1 MRKDEGVHE
10 SKMLDEIETLGYTR
24 PSIDLLHKTSTPL
37 PPDVVSVILKWLPKI
52 YKDHIGSA
60 EHLIRA
66 LITTEEPFNP
76 SVIIDLFENSDYNST
91 LKWTM
96 AYVISISKVTDISD
110 YIRDQL
116 FNKPAAFERAGFLAA
131 IDKNANFKSRQELMD
146 ALKKIFDKESYFWEV
161 FFLYRKYGRIE
172 DIPFLEE
179 RRTTYDKKKAKELDK
194 VINGIYNRKREH
206 SFPLV
211 DRTKR
216 RK

>member
-1 MRKDEGVHE
+1 MYKDEGVNE
-10 SKMLDEIETLGYTR
+10 KNMLDEIETLGYTR

-96 AYVISISKVTDISD
+96 AYVVSISKVNDISE

-116 FNKPAAFERAGFLAA
+116 FNKPATFESSGFLFAL
-131 IDKNANFKSRQELMD
+131 DKNANFKSKQELMD
-146 ALKKIFDKESYFWEV
+146 ALRTIFDKYSYFEGV
-161 FFLYRKYGRIE
+161 ILFYKKYGGIE

-179 RRTTYDKKKAKELDK
+179 TRTAYDQKKAKEIDK
-194 VINGIYNRKREH
+194 VIDGIRNRKREH
-206 SFPLV
+206 PFPV
-211 DRTKR
+211 IPK
-216 RK
+216 KPKK